1 MPDGTLQAT
10 MMPQVKNVPVNSTGD
25 DLTVTASFTS
35 SNPNYSDSNSSG
47 KLHVDPRDVSPYDI
61 TEGFYTGDAWAW
73 TTGPNSST
81 ATLTLSTT
89 LKDNGTPA
97 GDLRAA
103 KVTFYF
109 VTDGKLSPIPSAQN
123 LPVGLVNVTDGTVGT
138 ASAIVQLNIGNNFAQ
153 SFRIAVGVTGGYKN
167 DPLSLKSQEIVTV
180 SKPVTGG
187 QMVGGG
193 TLLNSTSSGLIK
205 AQDNSPTLW
214 DFNITYTKSGTNP
227 KGKVEFTFTSYNKPD
242 GTLDNILHTYSVQSN
257 AIASLAVS
265 PPNKGKPGSATFSSK
280 ANVTD
285 ITNPSAPV
293 GVDSGTVLQ
302 ITVTDGSPDTL
313 GITLQR
319 KAGGLWYSSSW
330 NGTKTTELTAGGN
343 INIGP

>member
-1 MPDGTLQAT
+1 
-10 MMPQVKNVPVNSTGD
+10 
-25 DLTVTASFTS
+25 
-35 SNPNYSDSNSSG
+35 
-47 KLHVDPRDVSPYDI
+47 LHVDQREVSPY
-61 TEGFYTGDAWAW
+61 GALGLYTGDGWAW

-81 ATLTLSTT
+81 ATVTMSATLWDKN
-89 LKDNGTPA
+89 LA
-97 GDLRAA
+97 EGDLRAA

-109 VTDGKLSPIPSAQN
+109 VDSSGRLSPISSAKN
-123 LPVGLVNVTDGTVGT
+123 LPVGLVDITDGTIGT

-153 SFRIAVGVTGGYKN
+153 SFKIAVGVTGAYTN
-167 DPLSLKSQEIVTV
+167 DPKSLISQEIVTV

-193 TLLNSTSSGLIK
+193 KLSNSSSSGLIK
-205 AQDNSPTLW
+205 APNTSKTLW

-227 KGKVEFTFTSYNKPD
+227 KGKVEFTFNSYYKPD
-242 GTLDNILHTYSVQSN
+242 GTLDSVMKPDGTLENVLHTYTVKSN

-265 PPNKGKPGSATFSSK
+265 PPNSGKPGTAVFSSK

-302 ITVTDGSPDTL
+302 ITVTDGTPDTL
-313 GITLQR
+313 GISLQR

-330 NGTKTTELTAGGN
+330 TAGKTVELNAGGN
-343 INIGP
+343 ISIGK